1 MTFSREDKLVECA
14 KALKVNAGI
23 EPDADLGPVI
33 SKQVHTWFKLLPV
46 DVNYFLWQE
55 MVRFTEM
62 AFHNF
67 NHENF
72 YDLSMET

>member
-33 SKQVHTWFKLLPV
+33 SKQVHTWFKLFPV
-46 DVNYFLWQE
+46 DVNYFL
-55 MVRFTEM
+55 
-62 AFHNF
+62 
-67 NHENF
+67 
-72 YDLSMET
+72 